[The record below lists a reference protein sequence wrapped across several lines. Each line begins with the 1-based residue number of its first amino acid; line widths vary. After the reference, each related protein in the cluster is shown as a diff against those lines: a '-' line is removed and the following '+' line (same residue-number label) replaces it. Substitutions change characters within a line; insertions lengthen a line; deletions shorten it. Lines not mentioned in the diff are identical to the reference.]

1 MPELTNEQRKERV
14 RRRVRAATDPE
25 NYVYMPETERT
36 DYVKS
41 DEYQRVAI
49 YARVS
54 TDDPAQTSSFEL
66 QQKYYTKLVE
76 QHPKWELVKIYSD
89 EGKSGTTTHHR
100 DGFNEMMKDAYDGKI
115 DLIIVKNISR
125 LARNVVD
132 FLNTIRKLR
141 ERKVGVL
148 FESEAIY
155 SLNSNSHLALSFQA
169 TVAEEESR
177 VRSRSMETSLR
188 MRLDHGLPLTP
199 ELLGF
204 VKDTDGKLTVNF
216 STYKIPKLMFYMYL
230 YGYSTQQIAECLIR
244 LCKKSYL
251 GNIKWTANSVANTL
265 RNERYCGDVL
275 TRKRYKVF
283 APDANEQKT
292 FKNRG
297 EKPQSFYKGE
307 HEAIISRDDFLAVQ
321 RIMDNAK
328 YGGTSHLPD
337 LKVIPEGLLQGYVV
351 IHPHWGSFT
360 KDDYTNACRSV
371 WQQDSSQRR
380 TITAEPGAFDFR
392 GYEVADF
399 KLFDD
404 HKVPAINLHKDYIYF
419 NMSCIKRMACE
430 NYIEILI
437 HPIKKKIAIRPTT
450 KNNRNGVQWSTGSKD
465 ALASKQIACK
475 AYIGTL
481 YQIFGWDSD
490 FRYKLYGVVYHDG
503 KDSACI
509 FSNLDASVFI
519 DKEQYLSLEGL
530 DATGQFLNRSGK
542 RVRALPGDFENGIGK
557 EYYVDMSM
565 KEITH
570 LTREQW
576 QTRIEGQLCYT
587 KEKLN
592 VTPYEEL
599 RSFIKEELGELFEEV
614 KTEQWKM

>member
-25 NYVYMPETERT
+25 NYTYTPETERT

-54 TDDPAQTSSFEL
+54 TEDPAQTSSFEL
-66 QQKYYTKLVE
+66 QQKYYTKLVD

-89 EGKSGTTTHHR
+89 EGKSGTTTQHR
-100 DGFNEMMKDAYDGKI
+100 EGFLEMMQDAYDGKI

-141 ERKVGVL
+141 ERKIGVL

-177 VRSRSMETSLR
+177 IRSRSMETSLR

-204 VKDTDGKLTVNF
+204 VKDDDGKLAVNLE
-216 STYKIPKLMFYMYL
+216 TYKTPKLMFSMYL
-230 YGYSTQQIAECLIR
+230 YGYSTKQIAEKLIKLSR
-244 LCKKSYL
+244 RSYL
-251 GNIKWTANSVANTL
+251 GNIKWTANGVASSL

-297 EKPQSFYKGE
+297 EKPQSYYKGE
-307 HEAIISRDDFLAVQ
+307 HDAIVSRDDFLAVQ

-328 YGGTSHLPD
+328 YGGSSHLPE
-337 LKVIPEGLLQGYVV
+337 LKVIPEGLLKGYVV
-351 IHPHWGSFT
+351 VHPRWGSFT
-360 KDDYTNACRSV
+360 KEDYLNACKSV
-371 WQQDSSQRR
+371 WEQTDNQEI
-380 TITAEPGAFDFR
+380 TIEAEKGEFDFR

-404 HKVPAINLHKDYIYF
+404 HQVPAINLYNEYISF
-419 NMSCIKRMACE
+419 NLSCIRKMNCG
-430 NYIEILI
+430 NYVELLV
-437 HPIKKKIAIRPTT
+437 HPILKKIAIRPTT
-450 KNNRNGVQWSTGSKD
+450 KESRSALQWSSGSKNS
-465 ALASKQIACK
+465 LCSRQVACK

-481 YQIFGWDSD
+481 YQIFGWDTD
-490 FRYKLYGVVYHDG
+490 FKYKLYGVIYHDG
-503 KDSACI
+503 KYSACI
-509 FSNLDASVFI
+509 FSDLNSSVLIDKNQYMYAESVDAS
-519 DKEQYLSLEGL
+519 
-530 DATGQFLNRSGK
+530 GQLLNQSGK
-542 RVRALPGDFENGIGK
+542 HVRALSGDFGNALGK
-557 EYYVDMSM
+557 NYYEEMSM
-565 KEITH
+565 NEITH
-570 LTREQW
+570 LTKQQW
-576 QTRIEGQLCYT
+576 QTMIEGRLCCT
-587 KEKLN
+587 KDKLN
-592 VTPYEEL
+592 VTPYDEL
-599 RSFIKEELGELFEEV
+599 RAFIKEELGDLFEEV
-614 KTEQWKM
+614 ETE